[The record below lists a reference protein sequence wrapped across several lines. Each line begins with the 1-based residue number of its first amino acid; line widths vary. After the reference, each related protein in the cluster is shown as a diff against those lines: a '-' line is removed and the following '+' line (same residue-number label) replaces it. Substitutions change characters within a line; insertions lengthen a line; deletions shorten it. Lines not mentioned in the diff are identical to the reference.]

1 VSPNGRPE
9 GESATKRVSAEGS
22 PVTAFDVEVYYDGA
36 CPMCAR
42 EIAMLRRL
50 DRAGRIRFADIAAPG
65 FDAGTVGV
73 SQEALMARI
82 HGRLPDGTLI
92 DGVEVFRR
100 LYTAVG
106 FGPAVALT
114 RLPGV
119 TQLLDAAYAG
129 FARRRVRL
137 GARCDAQT
145 CTPSRGPADTPGEA

>member
-1 VSPNGRPE
+1 MSSKGRPE
-9 GESATKRVSAEGS
+9 GELAPKRVGAEGS
-22 PVTAFDVEVYYDGA
+22 PVTAFDIEVFYDGA

-50 DRAGRIRFADIAAPG
+50 DRAGRVRFVDIATLG
-65 FDAGTVGV
+65 FDAGAVGV
-73 SQEALMARI
+73 SHEALMARI

-119 TQLLDAAYAG
+119 AQLLDAAYAG
-129 FARRRVRL
+129 FARRRLRL
-137 GARCDAQT
+137 GGRCDAQA
-145 CTPSRGPADTPGEA
+145 CTPSHASANTRRT

>member
-1 VSPNGRPE
+1 VSPKGRSE
-9 GESATKRVSAEGS
+9 GGFVSRRDSAEGGPAS
-22 PVTAFDVEVYYDGA
+22 AFDVEVYYDGA

-42 EIAMLRRL
+42 EISMLRRL

-65 FDAGTVGV
+65 FDAGAVGV
-73 SQEALMARI
+73 SHDALMARI

-106 FGPAVALT
+106 FGPVVALT

-119 TQLLDAAYAG
+119 TQLLDAAYTG
-129 FARRRVRL
+129 FARRRLRL
-137 GARCDAQT
+137 GGRCDAQT
-145 CTPSRGPADTPGEA
+145 CATSRASANARHT

>member
-1 VSPNGRPE
+1 MSPNGRPE
-9 GESATKRVSAEGS
+9 GESAPKRVSPEGNS
-22 PVTAFDVEVYYDGA
+22 VTAFDIEVYYDGA

-50 DRAGRIRFADIAAPG
+50 DRAGRIRFVDIAAPG

-82 HGRLPDGTLI
+82 HGRLPDGALI

-145 CTPSRGPADTPGEA
+145 CTPSRSPADTPGEA